1 MTSEALTT
9 TGGGGATISM
19 LTAGPAD
26 GPLIVAL
33 HGIGQSRLAYEPLL
47 NAADDRGWRV
57 VAVDLRGH
65 GDSDKP
71 HDAYGDSQLWAD
83 DVAAVLESA
92 GASVQRKATVVAWSY
107 GGAVITDY
115 LTAYGS
121 DLIHAVV
128 SLGATDK
135 LGGPVGEF
143 VQPAFGALGKGIM
156 TDDTGAVAEQLM
168 DLCVA
173 TPLDSGFRQTLLD
186 EGQKCPAYVR
196 NGMFRRTV
204 DNDDAVRAFPGT
216 WLAIQGTEDQMFTGA
231 LAQHLADTAPQGR
244 LKTYQGVGHMP
255 LWEKTD
261 EVLDD
266 IASVLP
272 SD

>member
-1 MTSEALTT
+1 MTSESSTT
-9 TGGGGATISM
+9 SGGGGATIAM
-19 LTAGPAD
+19 LSAGPTD
-26 GPLIVAL
+26 GPLVLAL
-33 HGIGQSRLAYEPLL
+33 HGIGQSRLAYQPLL
-47 NAADDRGWRV
+47 DAADDRGWRV
-57 VAVDLRGH
+57 VAIDLRGH

-83 DVAAVLESA
+83 DIAAVLEAA

-115 LTAYGS
+115 LSAYGN
-121 DLIHAVV
+121 DLIHAIV
-128 SLGATDK
+128 SLGATTK
-135 LGGPVGEF
+135 LGGPVGEY

-156 TDDTGAVAEQLM
+156 TDDTGEVAEQLM

-173 TPLDSGFRQTLLD
+173 GPIDPGFRQTLLQ
-186 EGQKCPAYVR
+186 EAKKCPAYVR

-216 WLAIQGTEDQMFTGA
+216 WLATQGAEDQMFTGA
-231 LAQHLADTAPQGR
+231 LAAHLADTAPSGR
-244 LKTYQGVGHMP
+244 LKTYDGAGHMP
-255 LWEKTD
+255 LWERTD

-272 SD
+272 TA